1 MSRLVVLIFATVLL
15 RGQQYTHL
23 SGLVRD
29 PVDAA
34 VPDAAIQIVN
44 EDTGF
49 RRSTMTRQDGGY
61 VIAALQPGVYKITVR
76 KEGFRTLVRFG
87 VKLDVAQ
94 PARVDFTL
102 PLGSMQETITVEGSP
117 PLIPSE
123 DASIG
128 TLVSREQIEHLP
140 INGRGLLSLIELAPG
155 ALVTPATRGE
165 SGQFTANGQRPNA
178 HYFTVDGVSANSGVS
193 GGGSA
198 AQTTGGALPGMTALG
213 SLHNLVPLEALDEFR
228 LQTSTTNPE
237 FGRLPGA
244 QVAMS
249 SRSGSN
255 DWHGSLFQYFRHERL
270 DANDWFANRAGEKRA
285 PLRMNDFGASFSGP
299 AKRNR
304 SFFFA
309 TYEGMRL
316 RQPFAWRA
324 PSPTADARQQG
335 PAWVQRLMQLYPMP
349 TGPMLAEGLAEFTGR
364 NNRPARL
371 DTVSLRLDHALT
383 GNISLFARYFES
395 PSANQFGNVQIS
407 ALNMRSRGFTMGT
420 NWRVTPRL
428 IADIRWNYSH
438 ARADSEWRPA
448 DPTAYPGCYIEPV
461 TQAFFFRPG
470 LCDELVRVNIA
481 GTGSLAF
488 GRESL
493 RRQGQWNVIPTAV
506 FSIGSHQIRGGMDW
520 RRLTPQRQDRA
531 GSISVLAE
539 SLADLIGVRN
549 LWIAIAPPQV
559 SHSTV
564 EEYSAFLQ
572 DTWRIHPRLTAT
584 FGMRWEFSPAP
595 SFFLEETGGQ
605 DRSTGVNFDPTR
617 QAVWQTRYR
626 YFAPRV
632 GLSFSPTASG
642 KTVLRGGYGIYYSS
656 SLSVATDLVNGGP
669 FSLSQFT
676 SGRNGIFSTLLSYGF
691 ANDLRLPRIQQWSG
705 SIEHVFGTRDV
716 LSLAYTGSRGR
727 ELLRREIGGPG
738 SNDSFQLALVSN
750 HSSSDYHGLQLQYR
764 RRLSQGFQALAG
776 YSWAHSIDDGSS
788 DAALFWVG
796 GGLTP
801 SRDRANSDFDVRHS
815 FSAALNYEFGK
826 NARFL
831 EGWALDGMLRAR
843 TGFPITVL
851 NAEHSLGIAF
861 SNVFRPNRVGGQ
873 PLWINDPT
881 VPGGRTLNTQA
892 FQMVPGQGNLGR
904 NAIMG
909 FGMSQID
916 LALRR
921 DWRFAE
927 KRTLQF
933 RAEAFNLFN
942 QVNFGDPVRFL
953 SNPLFGQSP
962 SLLNL
967 MLGTGSPGSGLTPV
981 LQSGGPRSVQLVLRF
996 RF

>member
-1 MSRLVVLIFATVLL
+1 MVRLGVLFVAAVMLQ
-15 RGQQYTHL
+15 GQQYTHL
-23 SGLVRD
+23 SGLIRD

-34 VPDAAIQIVN
+34 VPEASIQIVN
-44 EDTGF
+44 EETGF
-49 RRSTMTRQDGGY
+49 RRTTTTRPDGGY
-61 VIAALQPGVYKITVR
+61 VIAALHPGLYKITVR

-102 PLGSMQETITVEGSP
+102 SLGSMQETITVEGTP

-123 DASIG
+123 DASVG
-128 TLVSREQIEHLP
+128 TLVSRDHMERLP
-140 INGRGLLSLIELAPG
+140 INGRGILSLIELAPG
-155 ALVTPATRGE
+155 SVVTPATRGE

-213 SLHNLVPLEALDEFR
+213 SMHNLVPLEALDEFR

-255 DWHGSLFQYFRHERL
+255 EFHGSLFQYFRHERL
-270 DANDWFANRAGEKRA
+270 DANDWFANRVGERRA
-285 PLRMNDFGASFSGP
+285 PLRMNDFGASLSGP
-299 AKRNR
+299 VKRNR
-304 SFFFA
+304 TFFFG

-316 RQPFAWRA
+316 RQPFAWRS
-324 PSPTADARQQG
+324 PSPTAEARVQG
-335 PAWVQRLMQLYPMP
+335 PVWVQRLLQLYPMP
-349 TGPMLAEGLAEFTGR
+349 TGDPLAEGLAEFTGR

-371 DTVSLRLDHALT
+371 DTLSLRLDHALT
-383 GNISLFARYFES
+383 GNVSLFGRFFES
-395 PSANQFGNVQIS
+395 PSSNRFGNVQIS
-407 ALNMRSRGFTMGT
+407 ELNMRSRGFTMGT

-438 ARADSEWRPA
+438 ASADSQWSPA
-448 DPTAYPGCYIEPV
+448 DPSAYPACYIEPV
-461 TQAFFFRPG
+461 TQAFFFRNG
-470 LCDELVRVNIA
+470 LCDELVRVSIA
-481 GTGSLAF
+481 GTGSLAL
-488 GRESL
+488 GQESL
-493 RRQGQWNVIPTAV
+493 RRQSQWNVIPTAV
-506 FSIGSHQIRGGMDW
+506 FSLGSHQLRGGMDW
-520 RRLTPQRQDRA
+520 RRLSPQRQDRA

-539 SLADLIGVRN
+539 GLADLIAVRN

-559 SHSTV
+559 SRSTV

-605 DRSTGVNFDPTR
+605 DRSTGVNFDPK
-617 QAVWQTRYR
+617 QAVWRTRYR

-632 GLSFSPTASG
+632 GVSFSPAASG
-642 KTVLRGGYGIYYSS
+642 KTVLRGGYGMFYSS

-691 ANDLRLPRIQQWSG
+691 ANDLELPRVQQWSG
-705 SIEHVFGTRDV
+705 SVEHIFGARDV
-716 LSLAYTGSRGR
+716 VSVAYTGSRGR
-727 ELLRREIGGPG
+727 GLLRREIGGPG
-738 SNDSFQLALVSN
+738 STDVFQLALVSN
-750 HSSSDYHGLQLQYR
+750 HSRSDYHSMQLQYR

-788 DAALFWVG
+788 DSALFWVG
-796 GGLTP
+796 SGLTP
-801 SRDRANSDFDVRHS
+801 AMDRANSDFDVRHS
-815 FSAALNYEFGK
+815 FNAALNFEFGK
-826 NARFL
+826 GTKWL
-831 EGWALDGMLRAR
+831 EGWSVDGMMRAR
-843 TGFPITVL
+843 TGFPLTLL
-851 NAEHSLGIAF
+851 NAEHSIGIAF
-861 SNVFRPNRVGGQ
+861 SNIFRPDRVGGQ
-873 PLWINDPT
+873 PLWINDRNT
-881 VPGGRTLNTQA
+881 PGGRRLNPEA
-892 FQMVPGQGNLGR
+892 FVQVPRQGNLGR

-909 FGMSQID
+909 FGMSQVD
-916 LALRR
+916 LAVRR
-921 DWRFAE
+921 DWRFTE
-927 KRTLQF
+927 KRALQF
-933 RAEAFNLFN
+933 RAEGFNLFN
-942 QVNFGDPVRFL
+942 QTNFADPVRFL
-953 SNPLFGQSP
+953 SNPLFGQST

-967 MLGTGSPGSGLTPV
+967 MLGTGSPGSGLTPI
-981 LQSGGPRSVQLVLRF
+981 LQTGGPRSVQLVLRF